1 MLFEIIK
8 EEIRDKMKEVLSHY
22 NINKTDDIDFEISE
36 PPLKEYG
43 DFSCNIAFP
52 LSKILKKSPLEIAKD
67 IVNNIL
73 PFFHDKNNTQSLI
86 KLVSV
91 EKPGFIN
98 FRIDIIRFSNRFFSD
113 LPLITEIPK
122 FGTANDLILIEH
134 TSVNPNKALHVGHLR
149 NSIIG
154 DCLYRLLLA
163 TNHNVKVLNYVDDSG
178 LQVADI
184 IVAFKYAGFPIE
196 DENNNIVRKKFDN
209 YCGNHVYVKIN
220 ELYPSRPDLERQ
232 RKIILK
238 DLENP
243 YSETTS
249 FTQQIVKRI
258 LIGQLETCWNLKCHY
273 DILNFE
279 SQIIQSSIWDT
290 IFKILKEKQ
299 IIQFETSGK
308 NIGCW
313 VYKSEKEGDKIL
325 VRSDSTITYFAKDIP
340 YALWKLGYIKNPF
353 GYEIFS
359 HQWDETNLYQT
370 KVKERKKEMHYHY
383 HLIDFDKIKKVITI
397 IDFRQERLQSL
408 LLDILGD
415 LGIEKTK
422 YNYLGY
428 EPVTLSQNTAEMLG
442 LNLENKKT
450 TQMSG
455 RKGIF
460 IEADSAL
467 NLLINKSF
475 DEIKKRNL
483 DIPESE
489 ANDIAKEIAI
499 SAIRYYFVK
508 QDIGKMITFDIHDS
522 LNLDGDTGPYIQ
534 YSYAR
539 GKRIFSKINN
549 KNNYL
554 NDIDVNSLVLNENEI
569 EIVKHLCKFS
579 SIIKDSVNNKD
590 PKIVARYLFSLS
602 TLFNNFYERSP
613 ILKETE
619 NIKKKSRIKI
629 LYSTLL
635 IMKNCMGIIGITPL
649 EKM

>member
-1 MLFEIIK
+1 MLFENIK
-8 EEIRDKMKEVLSHY
+8 DEIRYQMREVLTHY
-22 NINKTDDIDFEISE
+22 NLNENNSIDFEISE

-43 DFSCNIAFP
+43 DFSCNIAFS

-73 PFFHDKNNTQSLI
+73 PIFHDKNKNKSLI
-86 KLVSV
+86 ELVSV

-98 FRIDIIRFSNRFFSD
+98 FKIDLRKFSSKFFSD
-113 LPLITEIPK
+113 MPLITDVPK
-122 FGTANDLILIEH
+122 CGTNDELILIEH
-134 TSVNPNKALHVGHLR
+134 TSVNPNKGLHVGHLR

-184 IVAFKYAGFPIE
+184 IVAFKYAGFPVE
-196 DENNNIVRKKFDN
+196 EENNNIVEKKFDN

-220 ELYPSRPDLERQ
+220 ELYPTRPDLEGK

-243 YSETTS
+243 NSEITG

-258 LIGQLETCWNLKCHY
+258 LIGQLQTCWNLKCHY

-279 SQIIQSSIWDT
+279 SQIIQSSLWDT
-290 IFKILKEKQ
+290 IFRMLKEKQ
-299 IIQFETSGK
+299 IIQYETRGK

-313 VYKSEKEGDKIL
+313 IYRSEKEGDKVL
-325 VRSDSTITYFAKDIP
+325 GPSDSTITYFAKDIP
-340 YALWKLGYIKNPF
+340 YALWKLGYVENPF
-353 GYEIFS
+353 EYEIFS
-359 HQWDETNLYQT
+359 QQWDEINLYQT
-370 KVKERKKEMHYHY
+370 KVKKRKKEINYDY
-383 HLIDFDKIKKVITI
+383 HLIDFEKITKVITI

-408 LLDILGD
+408 LLEILDD
-415 LGIEKTK
+415 LGVEKTK

-428 EPVTLSQNTAEMLG
+428 EPVTLSQNTAELLG
-442 LNLENKKT
+442 LHLENKKS
-450 TQMSG
+450 TQISG

-460 IEADSAL
+460 IDADSAL
-467 NLLINKSF
+467 NLLIKKSF
-475 DEIKKRNL
+475 DEIKKRKL
-483 DIPESE
+483 EIPESE
-489 ANDIAKEIAI
+489 ASYIAKEIAI

-522 LNLDGDTGPYIQ
+522 LNLEGDTGPYIQ

-539 GKRIFSKINN
+539 GKRIYFKINN
-549 KNNYL
+549 KNSYL
-554 NDIDVNSLVLNENEI
+554 NDNDVNSVFLNENEI
-569 EIVKHLCKFS
+569 ELIKHLCKFS
-579 SIIKDSVNNKD
+579 SSIKDSVNNKE
-590 PKIVARYLFSLS
+590 PKIVARYLFTLS
-602 TLFNNFYERSP
+602 TLFNNFYEKSP

-619 NIKKKSRIKI
+619 DKKKSRIKI
-629 LYSTLL
+629 LHSTLL
-635 IMKNCMGIIGITPL
+635 IMKHCMGIIGITPL

>member
-1 MLFEIIK
+1 MLFETTK
-8 EEIRDKMKEVLSHY
+8 EEIRCQMREVLSHY
-22 NINKTDDIDFEISE
+22 NLNENNNIDFEISE

-43 DFSCNIAFP
+43 DFSCNIAFT
-52 LSKILKKSPLEIAKD
+52 LSKILKKSPLEIAND
-67 IVNNIL
+67 IVSNIL
-73 PFFHDKNNTQSLI
+73 PLFYGKNNTKSLI
-86 KLVSV
+86 ELISV

-98 FRIDIIRFSNRFFSD
+98 FKIDIRRFSNKFFSD
-113 LPLITEIPK
+113 LPLITEIPEC
-122 FGTANDLILIEH
+122 GTANELILIEH

-178 LQVADI
+178 LQIADI

-196 DENNNIVRKKFDN
+196 EENNKSVKKKFDN

-220 ELYPSRPDLERQ
+220 DLYPTRPDLERQ

-243 YSETTS
+243 DSEITS

-279 SQIIQSSIWDT
+279 SQIVQSSLWDT
-290 IFKILKEKQ
+290 IFKKLKEKQ

-313 VYKSEKEGDKIL
+313 IYKSEKEGDKIL

-340 YALWKLGYIKNPF
+340 YALWKLGFVKNPF
-353 GYEIFS
+353 EYEIFS
-359 HQWDETNLYQT
+359 HQWDGKILYQT
-370 KVKERKKEMHYHY
+370 KVEKRKKEIHYDY
-383 HLIDFDKIKKVITI
+383 HLIDFGKVKKVITI

-428 EPVTLSQNTAEMLG
+428 EPVTLSQNTAELLG
-442 LNLENKKT
+442 MNLENKKS
-450 TQMSG
+450 TQISG

-467 NLLINKSF
+467 NLLIKKSL

-483 DIPESE
+483 DIHESE

-499 SAIRYYFVK
+499 SAIRYYFIK
-508 QDIGKMITFDIHDS
+508 QDIGKMITFDINDS

-539 GKRIFSKINN
+539 GKRILFKIND
-549 KNNYL
+549 KSNYL
-554 NDIDVNSLVLNENEI
+554 NEIDANSLVLNDNEI
-569 EIVKHLCKFS
+569 ELIKHLCKFS
-579 SIIKDSVNNKD
+579 SIIKGSVNNKD
-590 PKIVARYLFSLS
+590 PKIVARYLFTLS

-619 NIKKKSRIKI
+619 NKKKSRIKI

-635 IMKNCMGIIGITPL
+635 IMKHCMKVIGISPL

>member
-1 MLFEIIK
+1 MLFETTK
-8 EEIRDKMKEVLSHY
+8 EEIGYQMKEVLSHY
-22 NINKTDDIDFEISE
+22 NLNENNNIDFEISE
-36 PPLKEYG
+36 PPLKEFG

-52 LSKILKKSPLEIAKD
+52 LSKVLKKSPLEIAND

-73 PFFHDKNNTQSLI
+73 PLFYGKNNTKSLI
-86 KLVSV
+86 EMVSV

-98 FRIDIIRFSNRFFSD
+98 FKIDIGRFSNKFFSD
-113 LPLITEIPK
+113 LPLITQIPK
-122 FGTANDLILIEH
+122 CGTTNELILIEH

-184 IVAFKYAGFPIE
+184 IVAFKHAGFPIE
-196 DENNNIVRKKFDN
+196 EENNNTVKKKFDN

-220 ELYPSRPDLERQ
+220 ELYPTRPDLERQ

-243 YSETTS
+243 DSEITS

-279 SQIIQSSIWDT
+279 SQIIQSSLWDT
-290 IFKILKEKQ
+290 IFKKLKEKQ

-313 VYKSEKEGDKIL
+313 IYKSEKEGDKVL

-340 YALWKLGYIKNPF
+340 YALWKLGYVKNPF
-353 GYEIFS
+353 EYEIFS
-359 HQWDETNLYQT
+359 HQWDQTNLYQT
-370 KVKERKKEMHYHY
+370 KVKKRKKEIKYDY
-383 HLIDFDKIKKVITI
+383 HLIDFDKVKRVITI

-422 YNYLGY
+422 YIYLGY
-428 EPVTLSQNTAEMLG
+428 EPVTLSQNTAELLG
-442 LNLENKKT
+442 MNLENKKS
-450 TQMSG
+450 TQISG

-460 IEADSAL
+460 VEADSAL
-467 NLLINKSF
+467 NLLIKKSF

-483 DIPESE
+483 DIHESE
-489 ANDIAKEIAI
+489 AKEIAKEIAI

-539 GKRIFSKINN
+539 GKRILFKIND
-549 KNNYL
+549 KNDYL
-554 NDIDVNSLVLNENEI
+554 NDIDANSLVLNDNEI
-569 EIVKHLCKFS
+569 ELIKHLCKFS
-579 SIIKDSVNNKD
+579 STIKDSVNNKD
-590 PKIVARYLFSLS
+590 PKIVARYLFTLS

-619 NIKKKSRIKI
+619 SKKKSRIKI

-635 IMKNCMGIIGITPL
+635 IMKHCMGVIGITPL

>member
-1 MLFEIIK
+1 MLFETTK
-8 EEIRDKMKEVLSHY
+8 QEIRHQMKEVLSHY
-22 NINKTDDIDFEISE
+22 NLNENNSIDFEISE

-52 LSKILKKSPLEIAKD
+52 LSKILKKSPLEIAND
-67 IVNNIL
+67 IAHNIL
-73 PFFHDKNNTQSLI
+73 PFHYGKNNSKSLI
-86 KLVSV
+86 ELVSV

-98 FRIDIIRFSNRFFSD
+98 FKIDIRRFSSKFFSD
-113 LPLITEIPK
+113 LPLITQIPK
-122 FGTANDLILIEH
+122 CGTANELILIEH

-163 TNHNVKVLNYVDDSG
+163 TDHNVKVLNYVDDSG

-196 DENNNIVRKKFDN
+196 EENNNIIKKKFDN

-220 ELYPSRPDLERQ
+220 ELYPTRPDLERQ

-243 YSETTS
+243 NSEITS

-279 SQIIQSSIWDT
+279 SQIIQSSLWDT
-290 IFKILKEKQ
+290 VFKKLKEKQ
-299 IIQFETSGK
+299 IIQFEDSGK

-313 VYKSEKEGDKIL
+313 IYKSKKEGDKVL

-340 YALWKLGYIKNPF
+340 YALWKLGYVKNPF
-353 GYEIFS
+353 IYEIFS

-370 KVKERKKEMHYHY
+370 KVKKRKKEMHYDY
-383 HLIDFDKIKKVITI
+383 HLIDFDKVKKVITI

-408 LLDILGD
+408 LLEILGD

-428 EPVTLSQNTAEMLG
+428 EPVTLSQNTAELLG
-442 LNLENKKT
+442 INLENKKS
-450 TQMSG
+450 TQISG

-460 IEADSAL
+460 IDADSAL
-467 NLLINKSF
+467 NLLIKKSL

-483 DIPESE
+483 DIHESE
-489 ANDIAKEIAI
+489 AKDIAKEIAI

-539 GKRIFSKINN
+539 GKRILFKINN
-549 KNNYL
+549 KNNCL
-554 NDIDVNSLVLNENEI
+554 NDTDANSLVLNNNEI
-569 EIVKHLCKFS
+569 ELIKYLCKFS

-590 PKIVARYLFSLS
+590 PKIVARYLFTLS

-619 NIKKKSRIKI
+619 DKKKSRIKI
-629 LYSTLL
+629 LHSALL
-635 IMKNCMGIIGITPL
+635 IMKHCMEVIGITPL

>member
-1 MLFEIIK
+1 MLFENIK
-8 EEIRDKMKEVLSHY
+8 DEIRYQMREVLTHY
-22 NINKTDDIDFEISE
+22 NLNENNSIDFEISE

-43 DFSCNIAFP
+43 DFSCNIAFS

-67 IVNNIL
+67 IVNNII
-73 PFFHDKNNTQSLI
+73 PIFHDKNKNKSLI
-86 KLVSV
+86 ELVSV

-98 FRIDIIRFSNRFFSD
+98 FKIDLRRFSSKFFSD
-113 LPLITEIPK
+113 MPLITDVPK
-122 FGTANDLILIEH
+122 CGTTDELVLIEH
-134 TSVNPNKALHVGHLR
+134 TSVNPNKGLHVGHLR

-196 DENNNIVRKKFDN
+196 EENNNIVEKKFDN

-220 ELYPSRPDLERQ
+220 ELYPTRPDLEGK

-243 YSETTS
+243 NSEITG

-258 LIGQLETCWNLKCHY
+258 LIGQLQTCWNLKCHY

-279 SQIIQSSIWDT
+279 SQIIQSSLWDT
-290 IFKILKEKQ
+290 VFRMLKEKQ
-299 IIQFETSGK
+299 IIQYETRGK
-308 NIGCW
+308 NNGCW
-313 VYKSEKEGDKIL
+313 IYKSEKEGDKVL

-340 YALWKLGYIKNPF
+340 YAMWKLGYVENPF
-353 GYEIFS
+353 EYEIFS
-359 HQWDETNLYQT
+359 HQWDETNLYET
-370 KVKERKKEMHYHY
+370 KVKKRKKEINYDY
-383 HLIDFDKIKKVITI
+383 HLIDFEKITKVITI

-408 LLDILGD
+408 LLEILDD
-415 LGIEKTK
+415 LGVEKTK

-428 EPVTLSQNTAEMLG
+428 EPVTLSQNTAELLG
-442 LNLENKKT
+442 LNLENKKS
-450 TQMSG
+450 TQISG

-460 IEADSAL
+460 IDADSAL
-467 NLLINKSF
+467 NLLIKKSF

-483 DIPESE
+483 EIPESE
-489 ANDIAKEIAI
+489 ANHIAKEIAI

-539 GKRIFSKINN
+539 GKRILFKIDN

-554 NDIDVNSLVLNENEI
+554 NDTDANSLVLNDNEI
-569 EIVKHLCKFS
+569 ELIKHLCKFS

-590 PKIVARYLFSLS
+590 PKIVARYLFTLS

-619 NIKKKSRIKI
+619 DKKKSRIKI
-629 LYSTLL
+629 LHSTLL
-635 IMKNCMGIIGITPL
+635 IMKHCMEVIGITPL

>member
-1 MLFEIIK
+1 MLFETTK
-8 EEIRDKMKEVLSHY
+8 EEIRYQMKQVLSHY
-22 NINKTDDIDFEISE
+22 NLNENNNIDFEITE

-73 PFFHDKNNTQSLI
+73 PFFYGKNNTKSLI
-86 KLVSV
+86 ELVSV

-98 FRIDIIRFSNRFFSD
+98 FKIDIARFSNKFFSD
-113 LPLITEIPK
+113 LPLITQIPK
-122 FGTANDLILIEH
+122 CGTANELVLIEH

-163 TNHNVKVLNYVDDSG
+163 TNHNVRVLNYVDDSG
-178 LQVADI
+178 LQVSDI

-196 DENNNIVRKKFDN
+196 EENNNNIKKKFDN

-220 ELYPSRPDLERQ
+220 ELYPNRPDLERQ
-232 RKIILK
+232 RKIVLK

-243 YSETTS
+243 DSETTS

-258 LIGQLETCWNLKCHY
+258 LIDQLETCWNLKCHY

-279 SQIIQSSIWDT
+279 SQIIQSSLWDT
-290 IFKILKEKQ
+290 IFKKLKEKQ
-299 IIQFETSGK
+299 IIHFETSGK

-313 VYKSEKEGDKIL
+313 IYKSEKEGDKVL

-340 YALWKLGYIKNPF
+340 YALWKLGYVKDPF
-353 GYEIFS
+353 NYEIFS
-359 HQWDETNLYQT
+359 HQWDETDLYQT
-370 KVKERKKEMHYHY
+370 TLKKGKDEIHYEH
-383 HLIDFDKIKKVITI
+383 HLIDFDKVKKVITI

-408 LLDILGD
+408 LLDILAD
-415 LGIEKTK
+415 LGIERTN

-428 EPVTLSQNTAEMLG
+428 EPVSLSHNTAELLG
-442 LNLENKKT
+442 MNLDNKKS
-450 TQMSG
+450 TQISG
-455 RKGIF
+455 RKGIY

-467 NLLINKSF
+467 NLLIKKSF
-475 DEIKKRNL
+475 EEIKKRDS
-483 DIPESE
+483 DIHESE

-499 SAIRYYFVK
+499 SAIRYYFIK

-539 GKRIFSKINN
+539 GKRILFKINDIN
-549 KNNYL
+549 DDI
-554 NDIDVNSLVLNENEI
+554 NDIDANSLVLNENEI
-569 EIVKHLCKFS
+569 ELIKHLCKFS
-579 SIIKDSVNNKD
+579 AIIKDSVNNKD
-590 PKIVARYLFSLS
+590 PKIVARYLYTLS
-602 TLFNNFYERSP
+602 SLFNNFYERSP
-613 ILKETE
+613 ILKETG
-619 NIKKKSRIKI
+619 NKKKSRLKI
-629 LYSTLL
+629 LCSTLL
-635 IMKNCMGIIGITPL
+635 IMKHCMEVIGITPL